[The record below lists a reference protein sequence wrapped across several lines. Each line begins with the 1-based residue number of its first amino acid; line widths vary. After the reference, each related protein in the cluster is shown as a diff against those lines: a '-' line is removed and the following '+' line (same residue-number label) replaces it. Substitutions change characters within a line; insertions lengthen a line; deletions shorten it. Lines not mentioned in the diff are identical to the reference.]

1 MLNTF
6 AFLGLMLIP
15 VFTFSSGQ
23 THRESASHEQLPRP
37 KSSRVVAVTIDDLP
51 VAGAA
56 EGDLRRAQQV
66 TAKLLKQ
73 ITAHNIPVVG
83 FVNERKTHV
92 PGKEKEWT
100 DLLRQWA
107 DVGLELGNHTY
118 SHRSFQETPLEEF
131 EAEVIRGE
139 TVIARL
145 MRERRGMGL
154 RYFRHPYLQ
163 TGSDP
168 ETKKA
173 FERFLAERG
182 YTVAPVTVG
191 HYDWLYAAAYDKAQ
205 GNGALMKKVGKAYL
219 DYMVEDFKF
228 NEQLSRDV
236 LGYEVRQVL
245 LLHANAL
252 NADYLDEVVKMMKRR
267 GYKFIP
273 LGEALQDEAYHRG
286 DPYTGP
292 LPMTWL
298 QRWAIGQGGNP
309 RKIPPAHAFVRE
321 LSGMKEIIKDM
332 ERDEK

>member
-1 MLNTF
+1 MIPCGFDVPLEGLTGCSSANPCGGATVCETRPTESCSCLAPRTAAGASQTAQHRIAADRQVRTAHLPVAEFIVRRLLSVSLQVEIKLMLNPF
-6 AFLGLMLIP
+6 AFLSLMLIP

-23 THRESASHEQLPRP
+23 IHKEAASHEQLPRP

-92 PGKEKEWT
+92 PGKEKEWI

-131 EAEVIRGE
+131 EAEVIHGE
-139 TVIARL
+139 TIITRL

-163 TGSDP
+163 TGSNP

-191 HYDWLYAAAYDKAQ
+191 HYDWLYAAAY
-205 GNGALMKKVGKAYL
+205 
-219 DYMVEDFKF
+219 E
-228 NEQLSRDV
+228 R
-236 LGYEVRQVL
+236 
-245 LLHANAL
+245 
-252 NADYLDEVVKMMKRR
+252 
-267 GYKFIP
+267 
-273 LGEALQDEAYHRG
+273 HRV
-286 DPYTGP
+286 TA
-292 LPMTWL
+292 
-298 QRWAIGQGGNP
+298 R
-309 RKIPPAHAFVRE
+309 
-321 LSGMKEIIKDM
+321 
-332 ERDEK
+332 